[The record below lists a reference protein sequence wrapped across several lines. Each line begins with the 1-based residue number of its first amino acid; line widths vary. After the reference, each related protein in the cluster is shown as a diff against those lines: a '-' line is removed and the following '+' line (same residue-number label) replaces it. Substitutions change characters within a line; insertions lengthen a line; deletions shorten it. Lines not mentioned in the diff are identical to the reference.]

1 VLVKQEISRLKRGA
15 LGKERSGGECDA
27 RTTGEQRDN

>member
-1 VLVKQEISRLKRGA
+1 VNKPFENAVSWVKKTI
-15 LGKERSGGECDA
+15 GGEYYA